1 MRPLLAIPAE
11 RADAARNRRAV
22 LEAFERLCARDGIAH
37 VSMDAVAAEAGVGKG
52 TIYRRFGD
60 RSGLALALL
69 SEDEHELQDALLRG
83 PPPLGPGAPAGE
95 RVVAFVRALTELI
108 ERRLDVLLSA
118 GGWFGTN
125 VYAAWRAHL
134 ELLAN
139 AERADALLALCAPAA
154 HVARRRY
161 VTQQRRLE
169 EVERSTRALL
179 RPRGRT
185 RPRPGAPTPRS

>member
-1 MRPLLAIPAE
+1 MRSLLPIPEE

-22 LEAFERLCARDGIAH
+22 LEAFERLCARDGIDN

-60 RSGLALALL
+60 RAGLALALL
-69 SEDEHELQDALLRG
+69 GEDERGLQDSVLRG
-83 PPPLGPGAPAGE
+83 RPPLGPGASAEE
-95 RVVAFVRALTELI
+95 RAVAFVRSLAGLI

-134 ELLAN
+134 TLLADD
-139 AERADALLALCAPAA
+139 ERADELLALCAPSAHAARRA
-154 HVARRRY
+154 HVSQRRRLDE
-161 VTQQRRLE
+161 LE
-169 EVERSTRALL
+169 RATRALL
-179 RPRGRT
+179 S
-185 RPRPGAPTPRS
+185 A